1 MQHIRILREEV
12 SIYALASKVWK
23 ILTQPQ
29 YTCQY
34 FFDSTVISKWERG
47 GPIFLEVERDG
58 EKKIIRTG
66 SIIEIVPGI
75 ALHFAL
81 LEESQPFANAVST
94 RYDLLPE
101 GTGIRLKL
109 MQEIFALNDEQYKIA
124 AEHWLMI
131 LQKIKWLAEYG

>member
-34 FFDSTVISKWERG
+34 FFDSIVISKWEKG
-47 GPIFLEVERDG
+47 GPIILEVEKDG

-75 ALHFAL
+75 SLHFAL
-81 LEESQPFANAVST
+81 LEESQSFANAVNT

-101 GTGIRLKL
+101 ESGIRLKL
-109 MQEIFALNDEQYKIA
+109 MQEIFSLSEEQYKIA
-124 AEHWLMI
+124 AGHWIMI